1 MAAEIAR
8 ALVAI
13 ILGFITV
20 FLILCGMS
28 DL

>member
-13 ILGFITV
+13 ILGLITV
-20 FLILCGMS
+20 FLIFCGMS